1 MKIRNVLSCFDGI
14 SAGIV
19 ALQRAGIEFDNYY
32 AFEIDKFA
40 IKCSTENHPN
50 IIQLGD
56 INNWKD
62 NIIEDV
68 DLIIGGNPCN
78 SFSFAGKGLAFD
90 DPRGQLF
97 FTFNDILKFYNP
109 KYFLVENVVMKKEHS
124 DTISEYLGVSCT
136 MLNSSLLSAQNR
148 KRLYWTNFPITIPED
163 KNIYWKDVK
172 DNNVSIEQY
181 YYTDKGLAWL
191 AQHSHNRDKQLKTF
205 EEDNSKMQMLEAS
218 HQKLYSSQRFFGIPD
233 IPLDNE
239 QVAAMR
245 GRRISFNG
253 NRTDSDYTIP
263 ITQYLEFRYDNKT
276 NCLTTVSKDNVVVP
290 FTIPNRIP
298 ASEFFFRYLTINEC
312 EKLQTF
318 PIGYCSIL
326 SKSQAYKAI
335 GNSWTVDVIAHIFE
349 CMKLYN

>member
-1 MKIRNVLSCFDGI
+1 MKIRNVISCFDGI
-14 SAGIV
+14 SAGIL

-32 AFEIDKFA
+32 AFEIDKSA
-40 IKCSTENHPN
+40 IKCSTINHPN

-56 INNWKD
+56 ICNWKD

-68 DLIIGGNPCN
+68 DLIIGGFNCQ
-78 SFSFAGKGLAFD
+78 SFSFSGKGLGFD

-97 FTFNDILKFYNP
+97 FVFSDIIKYYNP
-109 KYFLVENVVMKKEHS
+109 KYFLGENVVMKKEYS
-124 DTISEYLGVSCT
+124 DTISEYLGVDYT
-136 MLNSSLLSAQNR
+136 LINSSLLSAQNR

-191 AQHSHNRDKQLKTF
+191 AQHSHNRNKTLKTF
-205 EEDNSKMQMLEAS
+205 EEENSKMQMLEAS
-218 HQKLYSSQRFFGIPD
+218 HSKLYSSQRFFGIPD
-233 IPLDNE
+233 IPLDDE

-245 GRRISFNG
+245 GRRISFTG
-253 NRTDSDYTIP
+253 SRSDNNHNIP

-290 FTIPNRIP
+290 FTLPNRIP
-298 ASEFFFRYLTINEC
+298 ANEFFFRYLTINEC

-318 PIGYCSIL
+318 PIGYCNML
-326 SKSQAYKAI
+326 PKTQAYKCL
-335 GNSWTVDVIAHIFE
+335 GNSWTVDVISHIFN
-349 CMKLYN
+349 CMKDY